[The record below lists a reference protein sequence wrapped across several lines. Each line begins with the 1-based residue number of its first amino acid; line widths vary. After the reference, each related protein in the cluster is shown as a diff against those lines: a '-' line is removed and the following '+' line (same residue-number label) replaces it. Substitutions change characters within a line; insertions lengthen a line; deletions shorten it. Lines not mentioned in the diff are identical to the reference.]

1 MSGSQ
6 KVDAYTNTYRNFA
19 SDVWAEIRRATYDE
33 DIGQNSWLSA
43 RELRGFL
50 EWLDVSASSSVL
62 EVACGSGGPACHVV
76 QSTGCYLTGIDSS
89 AEGITAAQA
98 LAQRLGVSDRA
109 TFRQAD
115 ANESLPF
122 DDSAF
127 DAVICIDAINHLRDR
142 PAVLTEWNRVLRR
155 GGAVVFTD
163 PVVVTGAVTNAEF
176 ALRSSIGYFLF
187 VPPSH
192 NERLLVEAGFSF
204 IRTQDATAAA
214 AEVSARRG
222 AARQRFR
229 DELVALEGQEQF
241 EGLQS
246 FLHSVHELSA
256 SRRLS
261 RIVYHA
267 VKPVT

>member
-1 MSGSQ
+1 MNGSPQ
-6 KVDAYTNTYRNFA
+6 VDAYTNTYRNFA

-33 DIGQNSWLSA
+33 DIGQNSWLGA
-43 RELRGFL
+43 RELRVFL

-62 EVACGSGGPACHVV
+62 EVACGSGGPACHIV
-76 QSTGCYLTGIDSS
+76 QTTGCYLTGIDNS
-89 AEGITAAQA
+89 AEGITAAKT
-98 LAQRLGVSDRA
+98 LAQRLGLADRA
-109 TFRQAD
+109 SFHQAD

-142 PAVLTEWNRVLRR
+142 PAVLMEWNRVLRR

-176 ALRSSIGYFLF
+176 AQRSSIGFFLF
-187 VPPSH
+187 VPPGH
-192 NERLLVEAGFSF
+192 NERLLAEAGFTF
-204 IRTQDATAAA
+204 VRAQDATEAAA
-214 AEVSARRG
+214 DVSARRR
-222 AARQRFR
+222 AARERFR

-241 EGLQS
+241 EGLQT
-246 FLHSVHELSA
+246 FLQSVHQLSA

-261 RIVYHA
+261 RLVYHA
-267 VKPVT
+267 VKPTT

>member
-1 MSGSQ
+1 MNSSQ
-6 KVDAYTNTYRNFA
+6 KVDAYTSTYRNFA

-62 EVACGSGGPACHVV
+62 EVACGSGGPACRIV
-76 QSTGCYLTGIDSS
+76 QSTGCYLTGIDCS
-89 AEGITAAQA
+89 ADGIASAQA
-98 LAQRLGVSDRA
+98 LAQRLGVSDRT

-142 PAVLTEWNRVLRR
+142 PVVLAEWNRLLRR

-163 PVVVTGAVTNAEF
+163 PVVVTGAVTSAEF
-176 ALRSSIGYFLF
+176 ALRSSIGFFLF
-187 VPPSH
+187 VPPGH
-192 NERLLVEAGFSF
+192 NERLLSEAGFSF
-204 IRTQDATAAA
+204 VRAQDVTKAAA
-214 AEVSARRG
+214 DVSVRRR
-222 AARQRFR
+222 AARERYR
-229 DELVALEGQEQF
+229 DELVALEGEEQF
-241 EGLQS
+241 EGLQT

-261 RIVYHA
+261 RLVYHA
-267 VKPVT
+267 VKPVS